1 MYDQNA
7 SSVPLPLLV
16 VLVLWLTIIFVSFG
30 LFAPRNATV
39 VANLFVSALSGSE
52 PHSSSLSP
60 RPQNRLHLIGNLL
73 AGEHAIQ
80 AGRQ

>member
-1 MYDQNA
+1 MHDQNA
-7 SSVPLPLLV
+7 NSVPLPLLV

-39 VANLFVSALSGSE
+39 VASLFGSAVSGSE
-52 PHSSSLSP
+52 PHSASLSP

-80 AGRQ
+80 TGRQ